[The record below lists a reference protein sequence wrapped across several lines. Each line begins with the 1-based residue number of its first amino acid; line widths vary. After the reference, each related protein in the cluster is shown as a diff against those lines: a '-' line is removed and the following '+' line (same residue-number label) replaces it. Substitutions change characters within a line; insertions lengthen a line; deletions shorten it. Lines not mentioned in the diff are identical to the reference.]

1 MGHELR
7 SKPGHLV
14 WRAYQL
20 TWQIFAEEAGP
31 LDITPVQEAL
41 LLILSRR
48 ENLDQKTLAELVAL
62 DRSTAGNVI
71 DRLEKRKLIA
81 RVEND
86 KDRRARLVSLTSRG
100 KSLSEKLRPIAQRA
114 AERLLRPLSP
124 LERSEFIRLLRKV
137 TGLAD
142 PFDQSSTTP
151 PKATK
156 LIGKQILCVGLS
168 DAFGETI
175 VQRLQLDGAQVIELP
190 IPDLEMPTRSRFE
203 ESLKKIVENNDGIDT
218 LVNGGN
224 LQADFAQIEPD
235 WAYSRIHTLT
245 TARWLTLE
253 CLLPHFLDK
262 RYGRVINLG
271 LFPPAGV
278 MDRHHAATAVAN
290 SSIVYLSKQIAADY
304 RHHGIISN
312 SISPRLEHISIGLPT
327 AEQQKSKLVDV
338 SAIDAA
344 LAVVYLASDEA
355 RSVSAS
361 NIILG

>member
-1 MGHELR
+1 MPHELR

-41 LLILSRR
+41 LLVLSRR

-81 RVEND
+81 RAEND
-86 KDRRARLVSLTSRG
+86 KDRRARLVSLTARG

-114 AERLLRPLSP
+114 AERLLAPLSP
-124 LERSEFIRLLRKV
+124 LERSEFIRLLRKI

-142 PFDQSSTTP
+142 SFDQATTAP
-151 PKATK
+151 PKAIR
-156 LIGKQILCVGLS
+156 LSGKQILCVGLS
-168 DAFGETI
+168 DAFGQTI
-175 VQRLQLDGAQVIELP
+175 VQRLQLDGAQVIESPL
-190 IPDLEMPTRSRFE
+190 PDLETCPDSRFA
-203 ESLKKIVENNDGIDT
+203 ESLNQIIENNDGIDT

-224 LQADFAQIEPD
+224 LQTELVQGDPGH
-235 WAYSRIHTLT
+235 AYTRIQALAS
-245 TARWLTLE
+245 ARWLTLMR
-253 CLLPHFLDK
+253 LLPHFLAK
-262 RYGRVINLG
+262 GHGRVINLA
-271 LFPPAGV
+271 LFPAAGV
-278 MDRHHAATAVAN
+278 LEWHHAATAVAN
-290 SSIVYLSKQIAADY
+290 SSIISLSKQIANDF
-304 RHHGIISN
+304 HTIISN
-312 SISPRLEHISIGLPT
+312 SISPRLERVSIGLPT
-327 AEQQKSKLVDV
+327 EQRTSRFVDV

-344 LAVVYLASDEA
+344 LAVAYLASDEA

>member
-1 MGHELR
+1 MPHELR

-41 LLILSRR
+41 LLVLSRR

-81 RVEND
+81 RAEND
-86 KDRRARLVSLTSRG
+86 KDRRARLVSLTARG

-114 AERLLRPLSP
+114 AERLLAPLSP
-124 LERSEFIRLLRKV
+124 LERTEFIRLLRKI

-142 PFDQSSTTP
+142 PFDQATTAP
-151 PKATK
+151 PNATR
-156 LIGKQILCVGLS
+156 LSGKQILCVGLS
-168 DAFGETI
+168 DTFGQSI
-175 VQRLQLDGAQVIELP
+175 VQRLQLDGARVTQSPLP
-190 IPDLEMPTRSRFE
+190 ALKTRTDRFD
-203 ESLKKIVENNDGIDT
+203 ESLKQIIQNNNGIDT
-218 LVNGGN
+218 LVNGGT
-224 LQADFAQIEPD
+224 LQTGLVQADPD
-235 WAYSRIHTLT
+235 HAYARIQALAS
-245 TARWLTLE
+245 ARWLTLE
-253 CLLPHFLDK
+253 RLLPHFLAK
-262 RYGRVINLG
+262 GYGRVINLA
-271 LFPPAGV
+271 LFPAAGV
-278 MDRHHAATAVAN
+278 LDWHHAATVVAN
-290 SSIVYLSKQIAADY
+290 SSIISLSKQIADDY
-304 RHHGIISN
+304 RQHSIISN
-312 SISPRLEHISIGLPT
+312 SISPRLERVAIGLPT
-327 AEQQKSKLVDV
+327 EQRTSRFADV

-344 LAVVYLASDEA
+344 LAVAYLASDEA

>member
-1 MGHELR
+1 MPHELR

-41 LLILSRR
+41 LLVLSRR
-48 ENLDQKTLAELVAL
+48 ENLDQTTLADLVAL

-86 KDRRARLVSLTSRG
+86 KDRRARLVSLTARG
-100 KSLSEKLRPIAQRA
+100 KSLSEKLRPIARRA
-114 AERLLRPLSP
+114 AERLLAPLSP

-142 PFDQSSTTP
+142 PFDQASTAP
-151 PKATK
+151 PKATR
-156 LIGKQILCVGLS
+156 LSGKQILCVGLS
-168 DAFGETI
+168 DAFGQTI
-175 VQRLQLDGAQVIELP
+175 VQRLQLDGARVMELP
-190 IPDLEMPTRSRFE
+190 LPDPEMRTDCRFD
-203 ESLKKIVENNDGIDT
+203 ESLKQIIENNDGIDT

-224 LQADFAQIEPD
+224 LQMELAQADPD
-235 WAYSRIHTLT
+235 RAYARIQVIAN
-245 TARWLTLE
+245 ARWLTLE
-253 CLLPHFLDK
+253 RLLPHFLAK
-262 RYGRVINLG
+262 GYGRVINLAM
-271 LFPPAGV
+271 FPAPVV
-278 MDRHHAATAVAN
+278 MDRHHAATTVAN
-290 SSIVYLSKQIAADY
+290 SSIVSLSKQIAVDY
-304 RHHGIISN
+304 RHSSIISN
-312 SISPRLEHISIGLPT
+312 SISPRLERASIGLPT
-327 AEQQKSKLVDV
+327 EQLKSRFADV

-344 LAVVYLASDEA
+344 LAVAYLASDEA